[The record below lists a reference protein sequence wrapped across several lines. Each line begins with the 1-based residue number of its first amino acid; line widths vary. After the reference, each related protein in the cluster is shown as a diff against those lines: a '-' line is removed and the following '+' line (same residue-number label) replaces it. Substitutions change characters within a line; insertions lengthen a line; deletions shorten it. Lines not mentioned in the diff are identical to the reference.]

1 MQELVIKNI
10 ILIHAK
16 SQKANLRDL
25 SHFSIIEVVRNF
37 FGGETMQ
44 SQGSSSEAI
53 TSNFANFL
61 FSMFADQ
68 DYLEII
74 ILTQNIKPAFRL
86 DMDYT
91 IRGIDLINFAAKS
104 SGEISCATAGNGR
117 ALTVMKNC
125 ERLITNLFEFKQI
138 TPATVKGLKMSL
150 KLLMKDLRQ
159 LVPLTAKNAPETG
172 VAIASLGSIITKN
185 ENSEVTNNFY
195 EIRTCFMR
203 LEMWYNVLRG
213 LTNAE
218 NGSPT
223 TIQPP
228 LWQEDIAPP
237 KNVYQLSKLTE
248 SIISDFTN
256 NTSDHEKFKEALK
269 TNFLKLYVDLNSK
282 TRLTFLDTYLGSLN
296 QALESKI
303 VQSSENNK
311 LPTNKKGDK
320 ASVRFITQLL
330 TICCECLALEIS
342 HLNDKDLAIK
352 ISKNFSW
359 FIFLVCQKYQRGVEP
374 GLAESQHDFSSVEGL
389 MELESHSNIMERTL
403 D

>member
-16 SQKANLRDL
+16 SQSANLRDL

-44 SQGSSSEAI
+44 GQGSSSEAI

-68 DYLEII
+68 DYLKII

-91 IRGIDLINFAAKS
+91 IRGIDLINFAAKI
-104 SGEISCATAGNGR
+104 SGATGGNGR
-117 ALTVMKNC
+117 ALTIMKNC

-159 LVPLTAKNAPETG
+159 LVPLTAKNFPETG
-172 VAIASLGSIITKN
+172 VASASLGSIITN
-185 ENSEVTNNFY
+185 TDNSEVTNNFY

-223 TIQPP
+223 TIQAP
-228 LWQEDIAPP
+228 LWQEDTLPP
-237 KNVYQLSKLTE
+237 KNVYAFSKLTE
-248 SIISDFTN
+248 TILSDFISN
-256 NTSDHEKFKEALK
+256 ISDHEKYKSVLK
-269 TNFLKLYVDLNSK
+269 TNFLKIYVDLTSK
-282 TRLTFLDTYLGSLN
+282 TRLSF
-296 QALESKI
+296 
-303 VQSSENNK
+303 
-311 LPTNKKGDK
+311 
-320 ASVRFITQLL
+320 
-330 TICCECLALEIS
+330 
-342 HLNDKDLAIK
+342 
-352 ISKNFSW
+352 
-359 FIFLVCQKYQRGVEP
+359 
-374 GLAESQHDFSSVEGL
+374 
-389 MELESHSNIMERTL
+389 
-403 D
+403 